1 MIIWNLE
8 SSALS
13 EAINKLEKLSE
24 EIINE
29 QIELIEFS
37 IKTPKALYS
46 TELQEA
52 YQKFE
57 KVSSSENII
66 KTGIDT
72 LVDIILENE
81 SNSLKD
87 DSTNWL
93 TLKVTD
99 YDAFELVPM
108 DDSLYEGL
116 SGIAISLSEAYDFLD
131 SERQRRVKECLKRI
145 FSVLSNSYMKL
156 PNHSFFVGKL

>member
-1 MIIWNLE
+1 MRRL
-8 SSALS
+8 
-13 EAINKLEKLSE
+13 
-24 EIINE
+24 
-29 QIELIEFS
+29 
-37 IKTPKALYS
+37 
-46 TELQEA
+46 
-52 YQKFE
+52 
-57 KVSSSENII
+57 VSSENII

-131 SERQRRVKECLKRI
+131 SERQRRVKECLKR
-145 FSVLSNSYMKL
+145 
-156 PNHSFFVGKL
+156 